1 LNKTRLIERG
11 DWVVTIHCGGSLYRS
26 LDLTL
31 EIMEN
36 AGASVLAAGSYSKP
50 AETVSLLKEFNA
62 NVLTG

>member
-1 LNKTRLIERG
+1 MCKLQLMRS
-11 DWVVTIHCGGSLYRS
+11 TILTKCRS

-50 AETVSLLKEFNA
+50 AETVSLLKEFHA